1 MNYIKEIN
9 AFYDLMEREPLS
21 ASAVNLWHTLL
32 HINNKAGW
40 IEEFTVS
47 STILKLKGGL
57 SDSSFK
63 RARKEL
69 EERGFIEWRSRGR
82 NLAPFYRM
90 KSLCVEFNSAGKYRS
105 RLVETEMN
113 QQVDHIMD
121 HRTDQQMNQQTNHQ
135 ADQQVNRQTAP
146 LIKQKETKQKETK
159 QSRQEGTKT
168 DAVAFYQDNFG
179 LVTPFLTEELL
190 SWIND
195 FGDDFVIE
203 AMKRA
208 LVRGKL
214 NFSYVRGIMNSW
226 IKQGIQS
233 VEMLNAKEKECI
245 NRKNHRVGWSRGRS
259 EEVVPDWFLERKR
272 RQKVEKEN
280 LSNDENVDV
289 GKLLQEYL
297 YESVERPV

>member
-90 KSLCVEFNSAGKYRS
+90 KSLCVEFNSAGEYGS
-105 RLVETEMN
+105 SLVETEMN
-113 QQVDHIMD
+113 QQVDHTMD
-121 HRTDQQMNQQTNHQ
+121 HRTDQQMNQQTN
-135 ADQQVNRQTAP
+135 QQVNSQTAP
-146 LIKQKETKQKETK
+146 LIKQKETKQKEMK
-159 QSRQEGTKT
+159 QSRQEGTRT

-190 SWIND
+190 TWIND

-226 IKQGIQS
+226 LNQGIRT
-233 VEMLNAKEKECI
+233 VEELKLSELEGRNSGNSGSGW
-245 NRKNHRVGWSRGRS
+245 NRSRSRS
-259 EEVVPDWFLERKR
+259 GEVVPEWFLERQRKR
-272 RQKVEKEN
+272 KEDY
-280 LSNDENVDV
+280 LADEEEGDA
-289 GKLLQEYL
+289 GEMLKEYL
-297 YESVERPV
+297 AQRTV